1 MPQST
6 LRRPPLTSH
15 LAASSVTLLSLVL
28 VSASCG
34 PPVSEA
40 QTADSWV
47 ILETEGEPTARHE
60 NAFVELDGN
69 FYLIGGRG
77 DRPVDVYDPETN
89 RWTQGA
95 AAPMEIHHMQAV
107 AFDGRIYVVGAW
119 TGGFPDEQGIENVLI
134 YDPGEDAWS
143 VGPEIP
149 EDRRRGA
156 AGAVAYGDHI
166 YVVAG
171 NDGGHGPHATAVD
184 WFDRLDPRTGSWGEL
199 PPAPRGR
206 DHFHAAIAGNRL
218 YVAGGRD
225 SGVEGFIDSTF
236 AEVDV
241 YDFDASSWTTLTDAP
256 LPTERAGSTTAVV
269 GHRVVITGGEGFGQ
283 AWGETEVLDTE
294 TGTWTSWGTLNQPR
308 HGTQAIVYD
317 DKIWIA
323 AGAGD
328 QGGGPELTS
337 LEVFDFGDMR

>member
-1 MPQST
+1 MNPSYFLVSRFT
-6 LRRPPLTSH
+6 WF
-15 LAASSVTLLSLVL
+15 AAALLSPALIT
-28 VSASCG
+28 AGCT
-34 PPVSEA
+34 PPASEA
-40 QTADSWV
+40 QTSDSWV
-47 ILETEGEPTARHE
+47 IHETEGEPTARHE
-60 NAFVELDGN
+60 NAFVEAGGK

-77 DRPVDVYDPETN
+77 DRPVDVYDPEANT
-89 RWTQGA
+89 WTEGA
-95 AAPMEIHHMQAV
+95 AAPQEIHHMQAV
-107 AFDGRIYVVGAW
+107 ALDARIYVVGAW
-119 TGGFPDEQGIENVLI
+119 TGGFPEERGIENVLI

-156 AGAVAYGDHI
+156 AGVVVYDDYV

-184 WFDRLDPRTGSWGEL
+184 WFDRFDPRTGSWERL

-206 DHFHAAIAGNRL
+206 DHFHAAVVGNRL
-218 YVAGGRD
+218 YAVGGRD

-241 YDFDASSWTTLTDAP
+241 YDFESGSWSTLADAA
-256 LPTERAGSTTAVV
+256 LPTERAGGVTAAV
-269 GHRVVITGGEGFGQ
+269 GRHVVIAGGEGFGQ
-283 AWGETEVLDTE
+283 AWGETEALDTE
-294 TGTWTSWGTLNQPR
+294 SGAWTSVGTLNQPR

-317 DKIWIA
+317 GKIWVA

-337 LEVFDFGDMR
+337 IEVLDLREMR